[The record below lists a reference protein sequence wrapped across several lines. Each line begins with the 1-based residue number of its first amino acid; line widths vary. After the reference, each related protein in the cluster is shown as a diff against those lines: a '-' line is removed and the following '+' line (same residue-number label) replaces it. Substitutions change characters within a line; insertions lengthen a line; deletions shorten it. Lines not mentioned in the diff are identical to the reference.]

1 MFVRNTTLLPLFIC
15 LWTTAL
21 KNPVVDDG
29 TRTMANTVK
38 LTMYCIW
45 IYAIIKSFVNRTRMT
60 LIQWFSGKV
69 KL

>member
-15 LWTTAL
+15 LWTRVLTNA
-21 KNPVVDDG
+21 VVDDE
-29 TRTMANTVK
+29 TRDMETKVK
-38 LTMYCIW
+38 FTTYCIW
-45 IYAIIKSFVNRTRMT
+45 IYAILKSYVNRTRMT